1 MVWKKKTADTAV
13 PEENAEA
20 AAGEDRDK
28 EITEADK
35 QELLEKFDKESKT
48 RTFVSPAVAMAYKIF
63 AILVT
68 LYHLVFASGF
78 WMPETLKHRSLHV
91 SMILILA
98 FAMYPAT
105 KKASRK
111 IIAWYD
117 YILIALSAAV
127 QMCIRDSNYCDG
139 GNR

>member
-111 IIAWYD
+111 IIA
-117 YILIALSAAV
+117 
-127 QMCIRDSNYCDG
+127 
-139 GNR
+139 